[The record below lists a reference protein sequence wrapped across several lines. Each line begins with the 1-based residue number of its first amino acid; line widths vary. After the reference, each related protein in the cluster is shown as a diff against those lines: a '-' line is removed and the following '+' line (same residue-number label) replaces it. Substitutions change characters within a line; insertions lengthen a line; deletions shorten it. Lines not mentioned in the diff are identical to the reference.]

1 MVFGRMFAEAFVEVH
16 VWQRVRVWQC
26 VAVREAC
33 QRVAASVLVGMSEQ
47 QMCEAALGRKF
58 TAVSM

>member
-1 MVFGRMFAEAFVEVH
+1 MFGRLFVVAIVAVH
-16 VWQRVRVWQC
+16 VWQRVRVCQC

-33 QRVAASVLVGMSEQ
+33 RRVAASVLVGMSEQ